1 MSAKKPSPAT
11 EAPPTAGLVQ
21 DSAQQIWLA
30 GLGAFAKAQEEGTK
44 AFQGLVKEGLS
55 LQRQT
60 KAAAEEKLAE
70 ASRKL
75 STLAEVTSGLSS
87 LSAKAAQPWDKLESI
102 FEERVAKAL
111 AQLGIPTASE
121 LASLRVEVQALKHQ
135 LAALKPA
142 GKTPAKTA
150 AKTVAKTQAKTKGKV
165 ATQAAAT
172 VAAKSPAKTS
182 AKALPKKA
190 KARA

>member
-1 MSAKKPSPAT
+1 MTAKKTTQAT
-11 EAPPTAGLVQ
+11 EAPRTAGLVQ

-75 STLAEVTSGLSS
+75 STLAEVTTGLTSGMGAGLSS
-87 LSAKAAQPWDKLESI
+87 LGAKAAQPWDKLESI

-111 AQLGIPTASE
+111 AQLGIPSAAE
-121 LASLRVEVQALKHQ
+121 LAALHVEVQALKQ
-135 LAALKPA
+135 QVATLK
-142 GKTPAKTA
+142 PAKTA
-150 AKTVAKTQAKTKGKV
+150 TKTKAKV
-165 ATQAAAT
+165 ATQ
-172 VAAKSPAKTS
+172 VAAKKATKAPA
-182 AKALPKKA
+182 KKA
-190 KARA
+190 KVRARSGA